1 MNVQKKIMLLLMAV
15 VMCCSTVVAQ
25 KAFLMEG
32 TVPISIRQV
41 LIGYDG
47 LQRQVYDTVATV
59 GGKIYYQGAAELP
72 VKVMVLDIS
81 DPDNDFP
88 DVISTFYVDQ
98 EKVMV
103 SPKSDGVGIYVYA
116 GATQAEFETLQEKI
130 DSIKHIW
137 QTTIMPKYDLEDRAQ
152 VNVALDEFAPHRE
165 QIPGL
170 ENAFIAAHPRSYAS
184 LDILSRQSHL
194 SDDAQSLLRV
204 WEGLDDR
211 LKHSKEGEEV
221 YRRLLAR
228 RKLDRGVKMDS
239 VALKSVSDKEIDLK
253 TLRGKYV
260 LVDFWASWCGP
271 CRGENPNLIAA
282 YEELPRDKFEIY
294 AISLDTNKEEWKN
307 AIKEDGL
314 PWIHVSD
321 LVGMKKGGIAFRY
334 GINAIPQNV
343 LLDPNGII
351 VGKDLRGERI
361 AETIREIMAK
371 VEK

>member
-1 MNVQKKIMLLLMAV
+1 
-15 VMCCSTVVAQ
+15 
-25 KAFLMEG
+25 
-32 TVPISIRQV
+32 
-41 LIGYDG
+41 
-47 LQRQVYDTVATV
+47 
-59 GGKIYYQGAAELP
+59 
-72 VKVMVLDIS
+72 
-81 DPDNDFP
+81 
-88 DVISTFYVDQ
+88 
-98 EKVMV
+98 
-103 SPKSDGVGIYVYA
+103 
-116 GATQAEFETLQEKI
+116 
-130 DSIKHIW
+130 
-137 QTTIMPKYDLEDRAQ
+137 MPKYDLEDRAQ